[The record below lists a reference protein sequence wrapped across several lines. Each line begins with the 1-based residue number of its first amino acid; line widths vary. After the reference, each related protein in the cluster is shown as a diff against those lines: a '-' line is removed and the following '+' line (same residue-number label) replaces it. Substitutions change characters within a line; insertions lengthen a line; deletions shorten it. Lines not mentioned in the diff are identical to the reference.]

1 MEDVKVFDKTF
12 RLSIPENEILGAVD
26 RIADELNREYFHKDP
41 IFLAVLN
48 GAFVFAS
55 DLLKKIDFPCSV
67 SFVKLA
73 SYRGT
78 ETTGKVKN
86 LIGLNEDLIGREIII
101 IEDII
106 DSGISMKYLL
116 AELREMKPL
125 NIRIASLLFK
135 PDAFKGD
142 YPIDYIGLSIPNDF
156 IVGYGLDY
164 NGYGR
169 NLNQIYTLVE

>member
-1 MEDVKVFDKTF
+1 MEDVKVYDKIF
-12 RLSIPENEILGAVD
+12 RLSIHEKEILDAVD
-26 RIADELNREYFHKDP
+26 RIADGLNRDYHGKDP
-41 IFLAVLN
+41 VFLAVLN

-55 DLLKKIDFPCSV
+55 DLLKKINFPCSV

-78 ETTGKVKN
+78 STSGNVKN
-86 LIGLNEDLIGREIII
+86 LIGLNEDLKGREIVI

-106 DSGISMKYLL
+106 DSGTSMKYLL
-116 AELREMKPL
+116 AELRELGAL
-125 NIRIASLLFK
+125 NIRIASLLLK
-135 PDAFKGD
+135 PEAFKEN
-142 YPIDYIGLSIPNDF
+142 YHIDYVGLRIPNDF